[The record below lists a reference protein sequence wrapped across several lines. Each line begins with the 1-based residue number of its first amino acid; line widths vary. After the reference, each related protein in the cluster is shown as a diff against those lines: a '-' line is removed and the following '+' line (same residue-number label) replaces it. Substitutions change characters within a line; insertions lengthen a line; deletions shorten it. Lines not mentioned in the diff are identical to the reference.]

1 MTTLQTH
8 SVHNSRSADSVAARA
23 QTIASNASLA
33 RTDSSG
39 FADVLGAFTAV
50 EPDEAVDQTEDSES
64 TDESAAD
71 EESSTTSESKSDES
85 GAKDAESG
93 EVAVYET
100 AEGGTAETKGEQS
113 PKVESSADWSRVLTN
128 AASINLADLATK
140 QLEGQ
145 ASTAKTD
152 SQTVSRDQSP
162 AATQPKTATEDSP
175 LSTLARQGVGRSLG
189 ISTAQPQL
197 GGGSQEGAA
206 HTTNAGST
214 ESSAAQR
221 DQSAQKQEQVAQQS
235 AQQVVQPTKAQAAQM
250 VQSQA
255 MDQNQAVK
263 RSDGVKPIRQ
273 VDGVASES
281 KAVGGSES
289 SGKSGQGQS
298 GLDLGDR
305 SQQATKSLQQTKSTD
320 DQALQRREVIAQVQR
335 GLASIMNT
343 KGGTMKIRLSPEHLG
358 EVNIQLMT
366 KDGHVS
372 VKIEA
377 EHEQTKNML
386 KDGLEGLRSAIEARG
401 ATVDSL
407 TVDSKERSGFDQLL
421 GQSDQSNDQQ
431 QHESGDRSASDND
444 QTKNASSNGDPDG
457 SEAGVEADTSNQPQ
471 SIWTQLGLDAIA

>member
-8 SVHNSRSADSVAARA
+8 SVHNTRSADSVAARA
-23 QTIASNASLA
+23 QTIASNATLA
-33 RTDSSG
+33 RPNTGG

-162 AATQPKTATEDSP
+162 VSTQPKTTAEDSP
-175 LSTLARQGVGRSLG
+175 FSTLAKQGVGRSLG
-189 ISTAQPQL
+189 VTSVQPQQ
-197 GGGSQEGAA
+197 GGGSQEGVAHATNGASAETTAA
-206 HTTNAGST
+206 PKDQTAPKQDQNHTPQQL
-214 ESSAAQR
+214 AQP
-221 DQSAQKQEQVAQQS
+221 SKAE
-235 AQQVVQPTKAQAAQM
+235 VVQA

-407 TVDSKERSGFDQLL
+407 TVDSKERSGFEQLL

>member
-8 SVHNSRSADSVAARA
+8 SVHNTRSADSVSARA
-23 QTIASNASLA
+23 QSTLSNATIAP
-33 RTDSSG
+33 TDSGG
-39 FADVLGAFTAV
+39 FADVLDAFTAV
-50 EPDEAVDQTEDSES
+50 ETDEAIDQSEDSES
-64 TDESAAD
+64 TDETVADEDGSTTTESSSEESDENNAESAETGVDDAVEAGAAD
-71 EESSTTSESKSDES
+71 EKAD
-85 GAKDAESG
+85 
-93 EVAVYET
+93 
-100 AEGGTAETKGEQS
+100 QS
-113 PKVESSADWSRVLTN
+113 PKVESSADWSKVLTN

-152 SQTVSRDQSP
+152 SQTVSRDQTPVS
-162 AATQPKTATEDSP
+162 TRPKTTTEDTT
-175 LSTLARQGVGRSLG
+175 LSTLAKQGVGRSLG
-189 ISTAQPQL
+189 VTSVQPQQ
-197 GGGSQEGAA
+197 GGGSQEGATQA
-206 HTTNAGST
+206 TNGA
-214 ESSAAQR
+214 SAETAAAPK
-221 DQSAQKQEQVAQQS
+221 DQTAAKQEQNHTPQQLAQPS
-235 AQQVVQPTKAQAAQM
+235 KAQVVQA
-250 VQSQA
+250 VQTHA

-263 RSDGVKPIRQ
+263 RSDGGKPIRQ
-273 VDGVASES
+273 LDGVASES

-343 KGGTMKIRLSPEHLG
+343 KGGTMKIRLTPEHLG

-377 EHEQTKNML
+377 EHEQTQHML
-386 KDGLEGLRSAIEARG
+386 KEGLDGLKSAIEARG

-421 GQSDQSNDQQ
+421 GQSGQSNDQQ
-431 QHESGDRSASDND
+431 RESGDRSASDND
-444 QTKNASSNGDPDG
+444 QTKNASSNGDPEG
-457 SEAGVEADTSNQPQ
+457 SEAGFEAETSNQPQ